1 MINFFR
7 HKINFEKAAILFSC
21 LFFFSCENDTNRIQ
35 ELSRQ
40 KTTIDEAR
48 DVTTF
53 LSQDGMMKAKLL
65 APLMLRYQADTSYV
79 EFPKTMKVDF
89 FDSTAKVESKL
100 SALYGKYYETRN
112 MVYIRDSVVVY
123 NIKGD
128 TLWTTELWWDQNTQ
142 KFYTDKHVR
151 IHRKEDKINGRGM
164 EARQDLS
171 DIIIKHPTGSFMLAD
186 SLQ

>member
-1 MINFFR
+1 MINAASDTKR
-7 HKINFEKAAILFSC
+7 SVKAAILISC
-21 LFFFSCENDTNRIQ
+21 LFFFSCENDPKLIQ
-35 ELSRQ
+35 ELNTQ

-53 LSQDGMMKAKLL
+53 LSQDGIMKAKLI
-65 APLMLRYQADTSYV
+65 APLMLRFQADTSYV
-79 EFPKTMKVDF
+79 EFPKTMMVDF

-100 SALYGKYYETRN
+100 SALYGKYFETRST
-112 MVYIRDSVVVY
+112 VYIRDSVVVY

-142 KFYTDKHVR
+142 KFYTDKLVR
-151 IHRKEDKINGRGM
+151 IHRKEDKIIGRGM

-171 DIIIKHPTGSFMLAD
+171 DIIIKYPTGAFMVAD